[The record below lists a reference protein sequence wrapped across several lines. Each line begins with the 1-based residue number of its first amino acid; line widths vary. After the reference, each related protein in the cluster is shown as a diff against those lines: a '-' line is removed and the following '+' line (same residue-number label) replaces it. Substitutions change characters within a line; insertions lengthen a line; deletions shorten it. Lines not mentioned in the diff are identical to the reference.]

1 MTTSMRRGGIG
12 TGNWRGRPLGLA
24 MLALAVQGC
33 SLHGLEA
40 AVGVSTSIEGEIVI
54 RGSEIGE
61 LTLRP
66 QSCLSG
72 DRGTF
77 RGVDLP
83 VPPFI
88 LRVAAEPIEGLAV
101 ALIDADTGE
110 RRGIFR
116 RPDCR
121 TLRGDVQRTGWQIN
135 HVDDVTG
142 FVEVDCKSREGVQ
155 ILGSIAFAHCH

>member
-1 MTTSMRRGGIG
+1 MTTSMRRRGIG
-12 TGNWRGRPLGLA
+12 TGSWRGHPLGLA

-40 AVGVSTSIEGEIVI
+40 AVGVSTSIEGELLV
-54 RGSEIGE
+54 RGGGIGE

-66 QSCLSG
+66 QACLSG

-83 VPPFI
+83 VPPFV

-101 ALIDADTGE
+101 ALIDAGTGG

-116 RPDCR
+116 RPDCKA
-121 TLRGDVQRTGWQIN
+121 LRGDVQRTGWRIN
-135 HVDDVTG
+135 QVNDVTG
-142 FVEVDCKSREGVQ
+142 FVEVDCRSREGVE
-155 ILGSIAFAHCH
+155 IAGSIVFAHCH